1 MAIFKSKKENTD
13 KTETKV
19 AEKKTP
25 AKSVEKKSGATM
37 KADAMGANLILR
49 PMVTE
54 KAAHLASIGQY
65 VFCVDKAANRIQ
77 VRSAIRAMYG
87 VTPVSVNIQ
96 SVEGKVVRF
105 GRTSGKRKDWKK
117 AIVTLPKGK
126 TIEVY
131 EGV

>member
-1 MAIFKSKKENTD
+1 MAIFKSKKENT
-13 KTETKV
+13 
-19 AEKKTP
+19 EKKV
-25 AKSVEKKSGATM
+25 VEKDSSEKKPSEKSQKKGTTM

-54 KAAHLASIGQY
+54 KAAHLASVGQY
-65 VFCVDKAANRIQ
+65 VFCVHPNANRIQ
-77 VRSAIRAMYG
+77 IRSAIRAMYG

-96 SVEGKVVRF
+96 VMEGKQVRF
-105 GRTSGKRKDWKK
+105 GRTFGKRKDWKK